1 MYQTLKH
8 LHSGFRYIVFVF
20 IIIAIISALI
30 GWLGNRKFTS
40 TNKKINLFTLISA
53 HTQLL
58 IGLVLYFV
66 SDITK
71 SALSNWSVAM
81 KNPDLRYWAIEHF
94 AMMVIAIA
102 LITIGYSKSKK
113 ANLDIQKHRNVAI
126 FYGLAFII
134 IVAAIVQSGRT
145 LFGS

>member
-30 GWLGNRKFTS
+30 GWLGNKKFTS

-134 IVAAIVQSGRT
+134 ILAAIVQSGRP

>member
-30 GWLGNRKFTS
+30 GWLGNKKFTS

-134 IVAAIVQSGRT
+134 IVAAIVQSGRP